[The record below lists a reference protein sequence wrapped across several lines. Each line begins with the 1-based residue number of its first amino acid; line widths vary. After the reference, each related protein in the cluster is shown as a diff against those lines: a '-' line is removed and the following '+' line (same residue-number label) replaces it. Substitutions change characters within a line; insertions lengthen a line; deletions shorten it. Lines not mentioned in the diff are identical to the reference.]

1 MSDREI
7 MDAKGFIVD
16 EDEFRDP
23 VVKRVVD
30 KFKTRSDEG
39 FRKYGTTLHEERTT
53 KMKGLMKYL
62 VDIQEELMDA
72 ILYIQT
78 ACVITEGEMD
88 VLALHEAGVKN
99 VISVPNGATLN
110 SNNLD
115 YLDNCIDYFEDKEKG
130 YVLQR

>member
-7 MDAKGFIVD
+7 MNAKGFVVMDND
-16 EDEFRDP
+16 ERVFRDP

-30 KFKTRSDEG
+30 KFRLRSDEG
-39 FRKYGTTLHEERTT
+39 FLKYGTTLDEERTT

-78 ACVITEGEMD
+78 AQEELKD
-88 VLALHEAGVKN
+88 VLNET
-99 VISVPNGATLN
+99 S
-110 SNNLD
+110 
-115 YLDNCIDYFEDKEKG
+115 KE
-130 YVLQR
+130 